1 MTLNSRNSEPEVLSR
16 GEIAQAVSRSLHDM
30 AQPLTV
36 LQGSLELALMQA
48 ETLEQCREAMA
59 IALAEAERVTAGLK
73 RARHL
78 VRLQT
83 ASERTSNRDLK
94 GALVNV

>member
-1 MTLNSRNSEPEVLSR
+1 MPISSGSSEREVLSR
-16 GEIAQAVSRSLHDM
+16 DEITQAVSRSLHDL

-48 ETLEQCREAMA
+48 ETIEQCREAMTT
-59 IALAEAERVTAGLK
+59 ALAEAERVIAGLK

-83 ASERTSNRDLK
+83 ASERTVRDSK
-94 GALVNV
+94 GALVHV